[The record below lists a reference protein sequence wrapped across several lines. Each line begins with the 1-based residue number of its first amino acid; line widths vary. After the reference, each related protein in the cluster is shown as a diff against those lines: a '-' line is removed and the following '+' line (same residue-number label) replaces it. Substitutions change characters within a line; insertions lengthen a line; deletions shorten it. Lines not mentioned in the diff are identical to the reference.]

1 MNDKMSRREFLR
13 KTTAGLATVTTVG
26 SLAGESHSAFAATLK
41 NSVPR
46 RTLGKTGVKVSQLSF
61 GGGSRFM
68 MYKKEEEALEVLN
81 WVIDN
86 GINYLDTA
94 HGYGDGESERRLGQV
109 MKERRKEVFLV
120 TKLGARDS
128 ETFLRQFELS
138 LKRLQTDHV
147 DLLHIHSV
155 GEMDDV
161 EKIGQPKG
169 VYETLTKLK
178 SQKVTRFIG
187 FTSHT
192 DGAAAKT
199 AIQRFEFDCCMLQLN
214 ASKAGD
220 FEDLALPAARQKN
233 MGVIAMKATAQ
244 EKLLGSGPGR
254 ATLEELLRYSMSLPV
269 AVVNVGMPT
278 FEMVKQDVELARSFV
293 PMGPQ
298 EMKQLHEKLGV
309 ARASL
314 QGFFS
319 HHNDIQCA

>member
-94 HGYGDGESERRLGQV
+94 HGYGDGESERRFGQV